1 MIASDDFLLP
11 QADAAGA
18 CFTPSAVASFAPFF
32 AGGALPLPDDSEDAG
47 ADGLVGVGT
56 HAVAV
61 ALRAAEGLNSFADT
75 ASFGRGSVV
84 NEAFGRVA
92 AGFFSGP
99 FEEPLAF
106 PELDFFLAGIFS

>member
-61 ALRAAEGLNSFADT
+61 ALRAWQRRYTRYHKRDKWNVSE
-75 ASFGRGSVV
+75 RGII
-84 NEAFGRVA
+84 
-92 AGFFSGP
+92 
-99 FEEPLAF
+99 L
-106 PELDFFLAGIFS
+106 